1 LVATR
6 TPTVVT
12 LDVVKRAR
20 ILSILMSEPPGES
33 RIDVALEAGGCRYD
47 LRLYGSDDTAVPA
60 WWVGIFTGSGDVL
73 RTAVSPSTDLS
84 PIELELWLRPIVGRD
99 VAEELV
105 RLVAEA
111 VSAAHCQRRAVGSG
125 R

>member
-1 LVATR
+1 VGTF
-6 TPTVVT
+6 T
-12 LDVVKRAR
+12 D
-20 ILSILMSEPPGES
+20 SGEC
-33 RIDVALEAGGCRYD
+33 LG
-47 LRLYGSDDTAVPA
+47 
-60 WWVGIFTGSGDVL
+60 
-73 RTAVSPSTDLS
+73 TAVSPSTDLS

-111 VSAAHCQRRAVGSG
+111 VSVAHCQRRTVASG

>member
-1 LVATR
+1 LVAAR

-20 ILSILMSEPPGES
+20 ILSILMSEPTGES
-33 RIDVALEAGGCRYD
+33 RIDVALEAGACRYD
-47 LRLYGSDDTAVPA
+47 LRLYGPDDTAVPA
-60 WWVGIFTGSGDVL
+60 WWVGIFTGSGDCL
-73 RTAVSPSTDLS
+73 RTAVAPSTDLS

-111 VSAAHCQRRAVGSG
+111 VSVAHCQRRAVRSG

>member
-1 LVATR
+1 VAVR
-6 TPTVVT
+6 APTVVT

-20 ILSILMSEPPGES
+20 ILSTLVSEPPGES
-33 RIDVALEAGGCRYD
+33 RIEVALEVGTYRYD
-47 LRLYGSDDTAVPA
+47 LRLYGSDEMALPA
-60 WWVGIFTGSGDVL
+60 WWLGMFADPGECLG
-73 RTAVSPSTDLS
+73 TAVSPSTDLS

-111 VSAAHCQRRAVGSG
+111 VSVAHCQRRTVGSG